1 MIIVNFIFDIIGV
14 IAFAVSGTL
23 VAMKHKMDII
33 GAIILANVT
42 SFGGGVTR
50 DLLIG
55 CTPKLL
61 TDPIYFLYA
70 GIATGTSILLMILTV
85 TVKPFASRTQSKPFN
100 YTLNIMDAI
109 GLAPFCIVGVNIG
122 IENGYDGIFLLCV
135 IGCISGCGGGI
146 LRDVFAH
153 RIPIIFRKYIYL
165 LPCLLG
171 VLSYVLLLPVNT
183 VLAYVVGITLIV
195 GGRLIGIFFK
205 VNMPVIK
212 LTNDEEE

>member
-1 MIIVNFIFDIIGV
+1 MINVNIIFDIIGV

-85 TVKPFASRTQSKPFN
+85 TIKPFASGTTSKPFN
-100 YTLNIMDAI
+100 YTLNIMDAV
-109 GLAPFCIVGVNIG
+109 GLAPFCIVGVNLA
-122 IENGYDGIFLLCV
+122 IESGYDGIFLLCV

-171 VLSYVLLLPVNT
+171 VLSYVLLLPVNA
-183 VLAYVVGITLIV
+183 VVAYVTGIAVII
-195 GGRLIGIFFK
+195 GGRLIGIIFK
-205 VNMPVIK
+205 INMPVIK
-212 LTNDEEE
+212 LTNDEDE